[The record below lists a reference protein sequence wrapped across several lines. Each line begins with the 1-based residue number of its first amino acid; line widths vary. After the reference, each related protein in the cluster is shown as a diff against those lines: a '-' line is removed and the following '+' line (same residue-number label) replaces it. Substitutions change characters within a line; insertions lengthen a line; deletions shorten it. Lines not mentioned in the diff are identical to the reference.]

1 MRNTND
7 GGMPPDAGT
16 VLTNVTW
23 IIDQLDG
30 HGLSELDDLPIL
42 ELAKHIA
49 VGTRRAA

>member
-7 GGMPPDAGT
+7 GGAPTDTAT
-16 VLTNVTW
+16 VLANVTW

-30 HGLSELDDLPIL
+30 RGLSEVDDLPIL

-49 VGTRRAA
+49 VSTRRAA